1 VGWIVSFF
9 HFSRIMTITLLFN
22 SKYQVVTKEYAS
34 LTTITAESTWR
45 SSVES
50 LFSNLCRIGMNVR
63 FWVRCSNMARIC
75 IQKVSISWNVIV
87 NEGG

>member
-1 VGWIVSFF
+1 
-9 HFSRIMTITLLFN
+9 
-22 SKYQVVTKEYAS
+22 
-34 LTTITAESTWR
+34 
-45 SSVES
+45 
-50 LFSNLCRIGMNVR
+50 MNVR